1 LHILTQIDIPLSFYS
16 LNKIKVASELL
27 FLKCEI
33 RLMKKIAIII
43 AMALASITL
52 WAQSSTPLRLEI
64 PAPNGSDPF
73 NYVTAGENGI
83 CIFYPTVIE
92 TGKDSINWS
101 MMMVD
106 DQLKELWHKQVPL
119 QEDATFL
126 KSLTTKDAI
135 YLLFHDTKQKK
146 NANVIV
152 YMIVPKFKIVT
163 EHKSGIPEKAEVVD
177 FEVSNS
183 IAYIGYNN
191 RKSQPGII
199 GFSLISGEKRNF
211 NITAEKDA
219 LLLDV
224 AIDTARQAVFATY
237 KIQYSSARNHL
248 LVNKYNSVG
257 TLVSNYD
264 FTDQVER
271 RNYNTAQYIPTG
283 DSQGM
288 VAGTYGFNVTSTRKQ
303 YNYYDSYYNNYYYN
317 NSYNPYYSR
326 QSEYDANEDNTPVSD
341 GYYTGVVKNGIAG
354 SMKYYN
360 FSGFSKS
367 YKYITNS
374 VALRTKAKAT
384 KKDTGDDYTAKADT
398 SITNAVGLRLKDKI
412 ARSNPNP
419 TGNTQP
425 DKSSDKDRTLNLRL
439 IAHDIVMN
447 NGELIISSEAY
458 SPEYHTNTQMTY
470 DYYGRAF
477 PTSYQIFDGFRYSHA
492 FIAGFDSSGNMVWN
506 NGMEMRDI
514 LTKYLNRKLNCLF
527 EDDEIVLYYN
537 ANNKIAVKT
546 IQGNTI
552 IDHTSYMALTQKR
565 GADQHLDEYL
575 GTIEHWYGNYFIATG
590 YQTIRNNNLENNKR
604 HIFYLSKLAFE

>member
-1 LHILTQIDIPLSFYS
+1 MP
-16 LNKIKVASELL
+16 AELL

-33 RLMKKIAIII
+33 QLMKKLFIITI
-43 AMALASITL
+43 TVLATLTL
-52 WAQSSTPLRLEI
+52 WAQSTTPLRLEI

-92 TGKDSINWS
+92 TGKDTINWS
-101 MMMVD
+101 IMMVD

-152 YMIVPKFKIVT
+152 YMIVPKFRIVT
-163 EHKSGIPEKAEVVD
+163 EHKGGIPEKAEVVD

-191 RKSQPGII
+191 RKSEPGIT
-199 GFSLISGEKRNF
+199 GFSLMTGEKRNF
-211 NITAEKDA
+211 NITSEKDA

-224 AIDTARQAVFATY
+224 AIDTARQEVFATY

-248 LVNKYNSVG
+248 LVNKYNSAG
-257 TLVSNYD
+257 TLVKTYD

-271 RNYNTAQYIPTG
+271 RNYNTAQYIPNG

-288 VAGTYGFNVTSTRKQ
+288 VAGTYGFNVTNTRKQ

-317 NSYNPYYSR
+317 GYNPYYSR

-341 GYYTGVVKNGIAG
+341 GYYTGLVKNGTAG
-354 SMKYYN
+354 TIKYYN

-384 KKDTGDDYTAKADT
+384 KKDPDADYAAKSDT
-398 SITNAVGLRLKDKI
+398 SIANAVGFRLKDKI
-412 ARSNPNP
+412 AKSNPNP
-419 TGNTQP
+419 TGNSQS
-425 DKSSDKDRTLNLRL
+425 DNSNDKDRTLNLRL

-447 NGELIISSEAY
+447 NGQLIISSEAY

-492 FIAGFDSSGNMVWN
+492 FIAGFDSSGNMLWN

-514 LTKYLNRKLNCLF
+514 ITKYLNRKLNCLF
-527 EDDEIVLYYN
+527 ENDEIVLYYN
-537 ANNKIAVKT
+537 ANNKIAFKT
-546 IQGNTI
+546 IQGSTI
-552 IDHTSYMALTQKR
+552 IDHTSYIALTQKR

-604 HIFYLSKLAFE
+604 HVFYLSKLAFE

>member
-1 LHILTQIDIPLSFYS
+1 VP
-16 LNKIKVASELL
+16 AELL

-33 RLMKKIAIII
+33 RVMKKIFIITI
-43 AMALASITL
+43 MVLACLTL
-52 WAQSSTPLRLEI
+52 SAQSTTPLRLEI

-73 NYVTAGENGI
+73 NYVSAGENGI

-92 TGKDSINWS
+92 TGKDSVNWS
-101 MMMVD
+101 IMMVD
-106 DQLKELWHKQVPL
+106 NQLKEIWNKQVPL
-119 QEDATFL
+119 QEDANFL

-146 NANVIV
+146 NTNVIV
-152 YMIVPKFKIVT
+152 YMIVPKFNIVT
-163 EHKSGIPEKAEVVD
+163 EHKGGIPEKAEVVD

-191 RKSQPGII
+191 RKSQPGIT
-199 GFSLISGEKRNF
+199 GFSLITGEKRDYL
-211 NITAEKDA
+211 ITAEKDA
-219 LLLDV
+219 LLLDI
-224 AIDTARQAVFATY
+224 AIDTARQQVFATF

-248 LVNKYNSVG
+248 LVNNYNSSG
-257 TLVSNYD
+257 ALIKTYD

-271 RNYNTAQYIPTG
+271 RNYNTAQYIPLG

-288 VAGTYGFNVTSTRKQ
+288 VAGTYGFNVTNTRKQ

-317 NSYNPYYSR
+317 SYNQYYSR

-341 GYYTGVVKNGIAG
+341 GYYTGLVKNGVAG
-354 SMKYYN
+354 TIKYYN
-360 FSGFSKS
+360 FSGFSKA

-374 VALRTKAKAT
+374 VALRTRAKTTRKEPDANF
-384 KKDTGDDYTAKADT
+384 TAKPDT
-398 SITNAVGLRLKDKI
+398 SIANAVGLRLKDKI
-412 ARSNPNP
+412 AKSNPNP
-419 TGNTQP
+419 ADNTQSEN
-425 DKSSDKDRTLNLRL
+425 SSDKDKTLNLRL
-439 IAHDIVMN
+439 IPHDIIMN
-447 NGELIISSEAY
+447 NGQLIISSEAY

-537 ANNKIAVKT
+537 ANNKIASKT

-552 IDHTSYMALTQKR
+552 IDHTSYIALTQKR

-575 GTIEHWYGNYFIATG
+575 GTIEHWYGNFYIATG

-604 HIFYLSKLAFE
+604 HVFYLSKMAFE